1 VNNDI
6 FERFLQKNN
15 ARFKNKN
22 MSSSSESEESD
33 TGIFEEN
40 NLSDLES
47 ESKWII
53 EDELEKVNGNTW

>member
-1 VNNDI
+1 M
-6 FERFLQKNN
+6 QKNN

-22 MSSSSESEESD
+22 ISSSSESEESD

-47 ESKWII
+47 ESKWLI
-53 EDELEKVNGNTW
+53 EDELEKVKDNTCNNTEDRL